1 MKRFVQFCFISGM
14 LIVAGCQGNTL
25 ADVTPAVSTVV
36 ITPTTGSY
44 LEPTPTPSTITL
56 RIWLPPQFAP
66 DSGNPSGAILQARLD
81 EFVSR
86 RPGVQ
91 IEIREKSEEG
101 AASLIN
107 SLTATN
113 AAAPE
118 TVPDLIALPHSQLQV
133 AVLKGVLH
141 PYDGLT
147 EVIDDE
153 DWFEYAHQL
162 GRLQNSTFGL
172 PFAGDALVMVYRS
185 TIETPP
191 VSFTDFLSGTN
202 SLAFP
207 AGDVQGLYP
216 LTLYLAAGG
225 SIYDEQGKLMISP
238 APLTATLTFFEQS
251 LNNHLMSSWLTQ
263 IQNDEQCWQALSESR
278 AKMVITWSSQYF
290 NNLSSDYSATT
301 IITPD
306 GEPFTLASGWVWA
319 LANPHRSDQSL
330 AVELAEFLSD
340 AEFQTEW
347 TMASGYLPTRRSA
360 LQNWQN
366 ESIRSFSN
374 QIIASANIIN
384 GTDDLTRLT
393 SIFYKATFSVL
404 QGESDPNNAANEA
417 ISSLTT
423 QP

>member
-1 MKRFVQFCFISGM
+1 MKRIIQFCIIGA
-14 LIVAGCQGNTL
+14 LLTAAACTGNSQVNGTPTAL
-25 ADVTPAVSTVV
+25 PVVVTPTV
-36 ITPTTGSY
+36 GSFI
-44 LEPTPTPSTITL
+44 EPTPTPGVRTL

-66 DSGNPSGAILQARLD
+66 DSGNPSGEILQARLD

-107 SLTATN
+107 SLTTTS
-113 AAAPE
+113 AAAQE
-118 TVPDLIALPHSQLQV
+118 IVPDLIALPHSQLQV

-141 PYDGLT
+141 PYDGLS
-147 EVIDDE
+147 EVIDDD
-153 DWFEYAHQL
+153 DWFEYARQM

-185 TIETPP
+185 SIETPP
-191 VSFTDFLSGTN
+191 ISFSDFLTSTN

-207 AGDVQGLYP
+207 AGDAKGLFP

-238 APLTATLTFFEQS
+238 DPLTTTLTFFDQS
-251 LNNHLMSSWLTQ
+251 LKSHLMSSWVTQ
-263 IQNDEQCWQALSESR
+263 IQNDEQCWQALNDGR
-278 AKMVITWSSQYF
+278 TKMAIVWSSQYI
-290 NNLSSDYSATT
+290 NNKTVDYKATT

-306 GEPFTLASGWVWA
+306 GKPFTLASGWVWA
-319 LANPHRSDQSL
+319 LANPHRSDQTL

-340 AEFQTEW
+340 AEFQSKW
-347 TMASGYLPTRRSA
+347 TTASGFLPTRNSA
-360 LQNWQN
+360 LASWED
-366 ESIRSFSN
+366 ESLQTLSRKLIDS
-374 QIIASANIIN
+374 ASVISGA
-384 GTDDLTRLT
+384 DDLTRLT
-393 SIFYKATFSVL
+393 SIFYKATLSVL
-404 QGESDPNNAANEA
+404 QGESDPSTAGNEA
-417 ISSLTT
+417 IKSLT

>member
-1 MKRFVQFCFISGM
+1 MKRIIQFCIIAGM
-14 LIVAGCQGNTL
+14 LALSGCQGNTQG
-25 ADVTPAVSTVV
+25 DITPTSPPVV
-36 ITPTTGSY
+36 ITPTAGSY
-44 LEPTPTPSTITL
+44 LEATPTPSTTTL

-66 DSGNPSGAILQARLD
+66 DSGNQSGEILQKRLD

-86 RPGVQ
+86 RPGVK

-101 AASLIN
+101 TASLIN
-107 SLTATN
+107 SLTATS
-113 AAAPE
+113 AAAQE
-118 TVPDLIALPHSQLQV
+118 RVPDLIALPHSQLQV

-147 EVIDDE
+147 EVIDDD
-153 DWFEYAHQL
+153 DWFEYARQL

-191 VSFTDFLSGTN
+191 VSFTEFFSGTN

-207 AGDVQGLYP
+207 AGDAKGLFP

-225 SIYDEQGKLMISP
+225 SIYDDQGKLMISP
-238 APLTATLTFFEQS
+238 APLTTTLTFFDQS
-251 LNNHLMSSWLTQ
+251 LENHLLSSWVTQ
-263 IQNDEQCWQALSESR
+263 IQNDEQCWQALSDGRS
-278 AKMVITWSSQYF
+278 KMGITWSSYYI
-290 NNLSSDYSATT
+290 NHRTADYSATT
-301 IITPD
+301 IITPE
-306 GEPFTLASGWVWA
+306 GEPYTLASGWVWA

-340 AEFQTEW
+340 AEFQREW
-347 TMASGYLPTRRSA
+347 TSANGYLPTRRSA
-360 LQNWQN
+360 LENWEDDSLKSLAN
-366 ESIRSFSN
+366 RL
-374 QIIASANIIN
+374 IASANIIS

-393 SIFYKATFSVL
+393 SIFYKASLSVL
-404 QGESDPNNAANEA
+404 QGESDPNTAAIEA
-417 ISSLTT
+417 INSLT